1 MRGVVLG
8 MDYSNIK
15 GEYLNGVYS
24 ELANLLGIEVVL
36 KIHNTYRGQQVTFP
50 VQLFSRDFIKKQI
63 VDEYNGYNT
72 KQEKKM
78 IKIICKDD
86 IKRIQ
91 DKAILPYIN
100 MFFDTLIST
109 YPPNCSLERV
119 GAIFFLET
127 KEDFRHFD
135 E

>member
-50 VQLFSRDFIKKQI
+50 VQLFSRDFIMQEIFMTKDMLFLSLMAI
-63 VDEYNGYNT
+63 HFHLRGYQT
-72 KQEKKM
+72 IM
-78 IKIICKDD
+78 HD
-86 IKRIQ
+86 
-91 DKAILPYIN
+91 L
-100 MFFDTLIST
+100 
-109 YPPNCSLERV
+109 
-119 GAIFFLET
+119 
-127 KEDFRHFD
+127 
-135 E
+135 